1 MPIFY
6 INFILKAIWNYQMS
20 NIEIKIADFHKQFS
34 EIEKIRTSVFIIEQK
49 VPLELEWDEFDDDS
63 THVLAYYDTK
73 AVATARLLKNGY
85 IGRMAVLAEYRD
97 RTIGSKILN
106 FYLK

>member
-1 MPIFY
+1 
-6 INFILKAIWNYQMS
+6 MS